1 MFRKWQHIR
10 WQASQNEHPTLFS
23 VCPRLHLLPLS
34 SWQICAKQCTVLLE
48 GHVQNVHIAAFTFF
62 QNTNLR
68 TGSKGD
74 KCSIEIPP
82 WEFQHLQMKV
92 GGRKKYL
99 RNSSA
104 PELAMSKKYRGL
116 CGNII
121 PVERVPTYKIP
132 GSWMAISLLLS
143 PHGVLV
149 SAFYFYL
156 FFVSPALNQ

>member
-1 MFRKWQHIR
+1 MAAYPL

-23 VCPRLHLLPLS
+23 VCPSLHLLPLS
-34 SWQICAKQCTVLLE
+34 SCQICAKQCTVLLE

-121 PVERVPTYKIP
+121 PVERVPTYE
-132 GSWMAISLLLS
+132 SLDLGW
-143 PHGVLV
+143 P
-149 SAFYFYL
+149 
-156 FFVSPALNQ
+156 